1 MPEFIADLTVG
12 FASWRSLSGKV
23 SLNRSGGRLA
33 FFRSSASASL
43 RKIRSCKLHSRIP
56 ECLRFELI
64 AAIETENS
72 FNGHR
77 FIRTPTLCVVL
88 LGTVLGLGCSLPPIG
103 ITDPPD
109 RRAKLVQPVQVTP
122 LLIGLLGDKSI
133 SMGTARSTPIQ
144 ESDLLEII
152 ALLRTGGGV
161 LALGFVG
168 ESTRLPLVCLRVEAP
183 PQKPVQPTDKN
194 PFIRAEKNNSYLDAM
209 KRHESEY
216 RHWDEE
222 VSCRR

>member
-1 MPEFIADLTVG
+1 
-12 FASWRSLSGKV
+12 
-23 SLNRSGGRLA
+23 
-33 FFRSSASASL
+33 
-43 RKIRSCKLHSRIP
+43 
-56 ECLRFELI
+56 
-64 AAIETENS
+64 
-72 FNGHR
+72 
-77 FIRTPTLCVVL
+77 
-88 LGTVLGLGCSLPPIG
+88 
-103 ITDPPD
+103 
-109 RRAKLVQPVQVTP
+109 
-122 LLIGLLGDKSI
+122 
-133 SMGTARSTPIQ
+133 MGTARSTPIQ